1 MTVEIAMLFWA
12 AVLGLVQ
19 VGLQSLSFKRQAGNA
34 YTVGA
39 RDETVPATGI
49 AGRMER
55 ALRNFLETFP
65 IFAAVVLAVYATE
78 RSNIWSEIGAQVYFW
93 ARLAYVPAYA
103 AGLPWIR
110 TIIWQV
116 ATVGIVLCMV
126 PLFDRALLTVLME

>member
-12 AVLGLVQ
+12 SVLGLVQ
-19 VGLQSLSFKRQAGNA
+19 VGLQSLAFKRQAGNA

-39 RDETVPATGI
+39 RDEPLPPTGL

-65 IFAAVVLAVYATE
+65 IFAAVILAVYATE
-78 RSNIWSEIGAQVYFW
+78 RTNQWSEIGAQIYFW
-93 ARLAYVPAYA
+93 GRLAYIPAYA
-103 AGLPWIR
+103 AGLPWVR
-110 TIIWQV
+110 TFIWQI

-126 PLFDRALLTVLME
+126 PLFDRALITVLME

>member
-12 AVLGLVQ
+12 SVLGLVQ

-39 RDETVPATGI
+39 RDEPLPPTGL

-65 IFAAVVLAVYATE
+65 IFAAVILAVYATE
-78 RSNIWSEIGAQVYFW
+78 RTNQWSEIGAQIYFW
-93 ARLAYVPAYA
+93 GRLAYIPAYA
-103 AGLPWIR
+103 AGLPWVR
-110 TIIWQV
+110 TFIWQI

-126 PLFDRALLTVLME
+126 PLFDRALITVLME

>member
-19 VGLQSLSFKRQAGNA
+19 VGLQSFSFKWQTGNA

-39 RDETVPATGI
+39 RDEARPSTGL

-65 IFAAVVLAVYATE
+65 IFAAVVLAVHATE
-78 RSNIWSEIGAQVYFW
+78 RASGWSEVGAQIYFW

-103 AGLPWIR
+103 AGLPWVR
-110 TIIWQV
+110 TFIWQI
-116 ATVGIVLCMV
+116 AAIGIVLCMV
-126 PLFDRALLTVLME
+126 PLFDPALLTVLME